1 MERII
6 KYSREWEEGSYEDS
20 LSTFL
25 YQLPV
30 LTSCNIF
37 PPLHILNILLCRGW
51 AGGSMSPRFI
61 WEPFEISEQEYQE
74 VLPKILSPDW
84 ETLCKKLWRIRHPMK
99 VDSKFDHIVDRDIW
113 MLSVSQDQE
122 YASKSIEEA
131 EEKARKFVEGEYPDI
146 KKKWLQYQTPQTL
159 QVSKLFGWFT
169 G

>member
-6 KYSREWEEGSYEDS
+6 KYSREWEEGAYEDS

-25 YQLPV
+25 YQLPN

-51 AGGSMSPRFI
+51 TGGSMSPRFI

-74 VLPKILSPDW
+74 TLPKLLKPDW

-113 MLSVSQDQE
+113 MISVSQE
-122 YASKSIEEA
+122 YGSKSIEEA

-146 KKKWLQYQTPQTL
+146 MKKWLQYQTPQTL
-159 QVSKLFGWFT
+159 QVSN
-169 G
+169 